1 MIDFKYHVVSIVA
14 VFLALA
20 VGIVLGTN
28 VLSGDVLSNLKTQ
41 TSDLRKEA
49 QALRDQ
55 SQQQQNQLSDDETF
69 AQALEPVVV
78 GGRLSG
84 RHVVVVSLPN
94 APKSVRD
101 AAVKTLTEAGASVT
115 AQVDLTDSYADPQQ
129 AGSLDE
135 LLQTLA
141 TPQFDPTA
149 PDDVPARAAA
159 ILAAALVGTPNAAAS
174 GSPSASA
181 GRPSDAGSPDQ
192 AGAAKTGKKT
202 GDKKSSA
209 KESRS
214 APPPSVKPT
223 PGTTISTAASE
234 RTAASTPGDPRNID
248 GSSVEVLA
256 GLAKAGFV
264 KLNQQ
269 PTLFA
274 DTAVVVTA
282 AAPAKAATPTP
293 TPGTALLDVIAAL
306 QRAGSRTVVV
316 GPAGSADAGGVVAQL
331 RGNDSLAKAVSSVDN
346 ADSATGRIAMV
357 FALAGGD
364 AATGQYGNG
373 QGAQAGLPTAA
384 LGPSGPPS
392 GESSTEATGSAP
404 PATGSP

>member
-1 MIDFKYHVVSIVA
+1 VIDFKYHVVSIVA

-49 QALRDQ
+49 QTLRDQ
-55 SQQQQNQLSDDETF
+55 NQQQQNQLSDDENF
-69 AQALEPVVV
+69 AAALEPAVVA
-78 GGRLSG
+78 GRLSG
-84 RHVVVVSLPN
+84 RHVVVVSTPN

-101 AAVKTLTEAGASVT
+101 AAVKTLTEAGAIVT
-115 AQVDLTDSYADPQQ
+115 TEVDVTGNYADPQQ

-135 LLQTLA
+135 LLKTLA

-159 ILAAALVGTPNAAAS
+159 ILAAALVGASNSTAAGTPDENPPGTATGSATS
-174 GSPSASA
+174 GDVAT
-181 GRPSDAGSPDQ
+181 
-192 AGAAKTGKKT
+192 GAAKAGSTGSKQ
-202 GDKKSSA
+202 A
-209 KESRS
+209 
-214 APPPSVKPT
+214 APPSVKPT
-223 PGTTISTAASE
+223 PGVTTAASE
-234 RTAASTPGDPRNID
+234 SSATPADPRYVD

-274 DTAVVVTA
+274 DMAVVVTA
-282 AAPAKAATPTP
+282 AAPAKAATPSP
-293 TPGTALLDVIAAL
+293 TPDTALLDLIAAL

-316 GPAGSADAGGVVAQL
+316 GPSGSADTGGVVAQL
-331 RGNDSLAKAVSSVDN
+331 RGNDSLAKVVSSVDN
-346 ADSATGRIAMV
+346 ADSASGRIAMV

-364 AATGQYGNG
+364 TAIGQYGSG

-384 LGPSGPPS
+384 LGSGGASS
-392 GESSTEATGSAP
+392 GGSSLGSAP
-404 PATGSP
+404 AASGTP

>member
-1 MIDFKYHVVSIVA
+1 VIDFKYHVVSIVA

-55 SQQQQNQLSDDETF
+55 NQQQQDQLSDDESF
-69 AQALEPVVV
+69 AAALEPVVV
-78 GGRLSG
+78 ADRLSG
-84 RHVVVVSLPN
+84 RNVVVVSMPN

-101 AAVKTLTEAGASVT
+101 GAVKVLTEAGASVT
-115 AQVDLTDSYADPQQ
+115 TQVDVTGDYADPQQ

-135 LLQTLA
+135 LLKTLA
-141 TPQFDPTA
+141 TPPFA
-149 PDDVPARAAA
+149 PSAPNDVPARAAA
-159 ILAAALVGTPNAAAS
+159 ILAAALVGNPNATAS
-174 GSPSASA
+174 GNPPSPPASA
-181 GRPSDAGSPDQ
+181 AGTGSPDKNGAGAGSQ
-192 AGAAKTGKKT
+192 AGAKAST
-202 GDKKSSA
+202 
-209 KESRS
+209 E

-223 PGTTISTAASE
+223 PGITTAAGE
-234 RTAASTPGDPRNID
+234 HTATRTPGDPRYID
-248 GSSVEVLA
+248 GTSVEVLA

-269 PTLFA
+269 PTMFA
-274 DTAVVVTA
+274 DMAVVVTA

-293 TPGTALLDVIAAL
+293 APDTALLDLIAAL
-306 QRAGSRTVVV
+306 QRAGSQTVVV
-316 GPAGSADAGGVVAQL
+316 GPAGSADTGGVVAQL
-331 RGNDSLAKAVSSVDN
+331 RGNDSLSKAVSSIDN
-346 ADSATGRIAMV
+346 ADSASGRIAMV
-357 FALAGGD
+357 LALAGGD

-384 LGPSGPPS
+384 LGSGGPTS
-392 GESSTEATGSAP
+392 GDSSPNVGSSAP
-404 PATGSP
+404 PVTDSP

>member
-55 SQQQQNQLSDDETF
+55 NQQQQNQLSDDENF
-69 AQALEPVVV
+69 AQALEPTVVA
-78 GGRLSG
+78 GRLSG
-84 RHVVVVSLPN
+84 RHVVVITVPN

-101 AAVKTLTEAGASVT
+101 AAVKTLTAAGATVT
-115 AQVDLTDSYADPQQ
+115 AEVDVAASYADPQQ
-129 AGSLDE
+129 ATSLDE
-135 LLQTLA
+135 LLKTLA
-141 TPQFDPTA
+141 APQFAPTA

-159 ILAAALVGTPNAAAS
+159 ILASALVGNPAGSAGGGPAAS
-174 GSPSASA
+174 APASA
-181 GRPSDAGSPDQ
+181 TAKGTAATSKAS
-192 AGAAKTGKKT
+192 AKTSSKT
-202 GDKKSSA
+202 T
-209 KESRS
+209 
-214 APPPSVKPT
+214 PTPSLKPT
-223 PGTTISTAASE
+223 PGATLTTAASV
-234 RTAASTPGDPRNID
+234 TVATSNPTDPRYVD

-264 KLNQQ
+264 KLSDE
-269 PTLFA
+269 PSMFA
-274 DTAVVVTA
+274 DMAVVVTA
-282 AAPAKAATPTP
+282 AAPDKAATPTP
-293 TPGTALLDVIAAL
+293 SPDTALLDLVAAL

-316 GPAGSADAGGVVAQL
+316 GPAGSADAGGVVAQV
-331 RGNDSLAKAVSSVDN
+331 RGNDSLAKVVSSVDN
-346 ADSATGRIAMV
+346 ADSASGRIAMV

-364 AATGQYGNG
+364 GATGQYGTG

-384 LGPSGPPS
+384 LSPSSVADSQPPS
-392 GESSTEATGSAP
+392 TDNP
-404 PATGSP
+404 